1 MPKKTAGVYA
11 LPVGPRAC
19 SSLGGDALAFLA
31 DYWPNDAW
39 RVVGGDRLRDPHAPS
54 EGWLMDVMASLTL
67 ATKDV
72 ARLRLVFRS
81 GSYGLL
87 NRELA
92 RWQRIARSRKTIL
105 SLPSAH
111 QAPGLAHAQGY
122 VTAPGASAYRPSWE
136 RSSAWPVGGSP

>member
-19 SSLGGDALAFLA
+19 SSLRGDALAFLA

-92 RWQRIARSRKTIL
+92 RWQRIATDLAKRFSAFPALIRLPAWLMRK
-105 SLPSAH
+105 
-111 QAPGLAHAQGY
+111 
-122 VTAPGASAYRPSWE
+122 VT
-136 RSSAWPVGGSP
+136 